1 MNIQNTGGITLK
13 NYKKEKFK
21 SKDEWIKSRG
31 LGGTSASAITG
42 NSPYKNILE
51 LYSEIVCP
59 SEVEVEKLNDSM
71 TYGTLMEPLIRKIY
85 ALDFKHKYKMHTPRQ
100 YEMYRRTD
108 KPYMTATLD
117 GVLTEIKENRKGIW
131 ECKTHDIRNREDEL
145 EWKDHIPQK
154 YYEQVIWYL
163 VVLTDFEFVEVT
175 AKLNF
180 FDYYDPEGKKLLRSE
195 TRFYHIERADVF
207 KHVENLEKLVTRFW
221 EKNVMGGT
229 IPDYK
234 IKF

>member
-1 MNIQNTGGITLK
+1 VATKK
-13 NYKKEKFK
+13 NYKKETFK
-21 SKDEWIKSRG
+21 SKEEWLQKRG

-51 LYSEIVCP
+51 LYTDIVCP
-59 SEVEVEKLNDSM
+59 DETEVEKTNESM
-71 TYGTLMEPLIRKIY
+71 TYGTLCEPLIRKIY
-85 ALDFKHKYKMHTPRQ
+85 ALDFKDKYKMHTPRMH
-100 YEMYRRTD
+100 EMYRRTD
-108 KPYMTATLD
+108 KTYMTASLD
-117 GVLTEIKENRKGIW
+117 GILTEIATKRKGVW

-145 EWKDHIPQK
+145 EWRDHIPQK

-163 VVLTDFEFVEVT
+163 VVMTDFDFVEVT

-195 TRFYHIERADVF
+195 TRYYHIERADVL

-221 EKNVMGGT
+221 ERNVLGGT
-229 IPDYK
+229 IPEFK
-234 IKF
+234 ISF